1 MSPHLLKRGLVAGAI
16 ALGIAALLASLLIFV
31 FVPTAGDT
39 TCPIWAYPVRFAR
52 SLAPSAVPKIA
63 CMDSAGHLHDYGNAT
78 LLQWSLC
85 FGPVFVIVF
94 LLLFFIRRTHKREN
108 IE

>member
-1 MSPHLLKRGLVAGAI
+1 MSHHLLKRGLVAGVIAI
-16 ALGIAALLASLLIFV
+16 GIAALLASLVIFV

-39 TCPIWAYPVRFAR
+39 TCPIWAYPVRFSK
-52 SLAPSAVPKIA
+52 SLAPNAVPKIA

-85 FGPVFVIVF
+85 FGPVFVVTF
-94 LLLFFIRRTHKREN
+94 LLLFFIRRTPRREN
-108 IE
+108 SE